1 MERTRL
7 IFINGAPGTG
17 KSAVSRALQKMLPD
31 CALLD
36 GDDVWNLRPFRV
48 TEKSK
53 ELAFANMSAVLK
65 NYLASGL
72 ARNVVFCWVM
82 HERRIAEELLRRIGH
97 TGGFSL
103 FTLTCEEEELKRRIL
118 EGERSGARRK
128 GGLALALE
136 RARQVRENFPQAA
149 DTAGNASN
157 VRAGDRRHSVFF
169 GCGDTVFLRPAA
181 GSEDDTRRGV
191 RAGTGLFVGI

>member
-1 MERTRL
+1 MERTKL

-97 TGGFSL
+97 TGGVSL

-118 EGERSGARRK
+118 EGERSGRCGRIFRRRRTRREKRRK
-128 GGLALALE
+128 
-136 RARQVRENFPQAA
+136 RARGRSQTF
-149 DTAGNASN
+149 
-157 VRAGDRRHSVFF
+157 
-169 GCGDTVFLRPAA
+169 CFLRM
-181 GSEDDTRRGV
+181 RR
-191 RAGTGLFVGI
+191 

>member
-36 GDDVWNLRPFRV
+36 GDDVWNLRPFHV

-72 ARNVVFCWVM
+72 ARNVVF
-82 HERRIAEELLRRIGH
+82 
-97 TGGFSL
+97 
-103 FTLTCEEEELKRRIL
+103 
-118 EGERSGARRK
+118 
-128 GGLALALE
+128 
-136 RARQVRENFPQAA
+136 
-149 DTAGNASN
+149 
-157 VRAGDRRHSVFF
+157 
-169 GCGDTVFLRPAA
+169 
-181 GSEDDTRRGV
+181 
-191 RAGTGLFVGI
+191 